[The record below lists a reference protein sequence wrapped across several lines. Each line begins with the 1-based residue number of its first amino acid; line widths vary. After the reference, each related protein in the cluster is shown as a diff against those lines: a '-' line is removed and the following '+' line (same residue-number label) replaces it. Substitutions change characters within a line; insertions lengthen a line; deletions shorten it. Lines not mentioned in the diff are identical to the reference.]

1 MLHKYIMDNGCTFC
15 GARIHSIR
23 ACPLYR
29 NNFAMNS
36 ELQELKFNLTRQ
48 LFMLRILQRELQEQV
63 QNENQIDVQTE
74 IQTEI
79 QNEIRQELSNV
90 IQTNT
95 QNNSN
100 NNNNSEEISNSES
113 V

>member
-1 MLHKYIMDNGCTFC
+1 MDNGCTFC

-63 QNENQIDVQTE
+63 QNEVPN
-74 IQTEI
+74 EI
-79 QNEIRQELSNV
+79 QNAVREDISREIQVNIQNESNDTNDTNDTNEDNEN
-90 IQTNT
+90 TNT
-95 QNNSN
+95 
-100 NNNNSEEISNSES
+100 S
-113 V
+113 VNT

>member
-1 MLHKYIMDNGCTFC
+1 MEYGCTFC
-15 GARIHSIR
+15 GARIHTIN

-63 QNENQIDVQTE
+63 QNEVPNE
-74 IQTEI
+74 IQIEV
-79 QNEIRQELSNV
+79 RQDLSNET
-90 IQTNT
+90 QTNNN
-95 QNNSN
+95 QNNSNNSN
-100 NNNNSEEISNSES
+100 NNNNEEISNSES
-113 V
+113 M

>member
-1 MLHKYIMDNGCTFC
+1 MDNGCTFC

-63 QNENQIDVQTE
+63 QNEVPN
-74 IQTEI
+74 EI
-79 QNEIRQELSNV
+79 QNEVREDISREIQVNIQNESND
-90 IQTNT
+90 IM
-95 QNNSN
+95 
-100 NNNNSEEISNSES
+100 ISMKTMKK
-113 V
+113 

>member
-1 MLHKYIMDNGCTFC
+1 MEYGCTFC
-15 GARIHSIR
+15 GARIHTIT

-63 QNENQIDVQTE
+63 QNEVPN
-74 IQTEI
+74 EI
-79 QNEIRQELSNV
+79 QNEVRQDLTNER
-90 IQTNT
+90 QTNNN

-100 NNNNSEEISNSES
+100 NSNDSNDNNNNEEISNSES
-113 V
+113 M